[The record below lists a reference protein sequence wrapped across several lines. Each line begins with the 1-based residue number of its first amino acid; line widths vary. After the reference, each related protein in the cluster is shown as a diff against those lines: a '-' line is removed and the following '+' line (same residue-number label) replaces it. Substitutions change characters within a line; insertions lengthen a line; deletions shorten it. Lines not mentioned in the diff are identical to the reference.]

1 MELFAFALFVVL
13 VVVTGI
19 LASKRGRNVFGWVVL
34 SIFLSPVLGIIL
46 LLVLG
51 PSEEK
56 KMERI
61 IWEEKLRKQIRGG
74 IKQRFKINTYDVA
87 EIRES
92 VKNIREKNGPF
103 VGKPI
108 WYVNQRTYE
117 KIEELARQQQ
127 FKFDNIDK
135 DDTLPDDIVEMRLE

>member
-1 MELFAFALFVVL
+1 MGLFVLFVML
-13 VVVTGI
+13 VVVAGI

-92 VKNIREKNGPF
+92 VKNILEKNSPF

>member
-108 WYVNQRTYE
+108 
-117 KIEELARQQQ
+117 
-127 FKFDNIDK
+127 
-135 DDTLPDDIVEMRLE
+135 